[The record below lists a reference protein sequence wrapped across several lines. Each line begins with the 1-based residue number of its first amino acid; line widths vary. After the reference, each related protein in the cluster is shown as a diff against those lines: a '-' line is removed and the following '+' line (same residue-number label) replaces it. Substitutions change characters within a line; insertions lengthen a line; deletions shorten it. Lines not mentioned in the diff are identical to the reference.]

1 MRLCNE
7 VIQSHRFEVRLASCL
22 AAVGLILG
30 GLGLTS
36 LSPPNWT
43 NRLWHAAAAQSQVF
57 VVNAASFATDGA
69 TAPDTLATAFG
80 SFVTQNNQAYSATS
94 LPLPTTLGGV
104 RVGISGGASAS
115 LFFVNP
121 NQINF
126 VVPSGLPDGPATI
139 TVINSDGTM
148 RTGTITIVRAA
159 PGIFTAQ
166 ANGQG
171 APAGFATSDGVNL
184 TTLANPD
191 GSPRE
196 VSAGTR
202 ERPNLLVLFGTGWRN
217 TPAANPSDGN
227 GVAEAITV
235 TVQGVP
241 ASIPFAGG
249 VAGLPGVDQ
258 INVVVPPELA
268 GLGVVRV
275 KVTAAGRS
283 GNTITVRLGGDAPA
297 LRTQNLAVDQ
307 GIFGALGPDDQVQQG
322 GDGSGRT
329 YFFDA
334 YRFTTNA
341 ANTSVAIALNSS
353 FFDATLLLY
362 RRNTNGSLTLLAADD
377 QTGGLGNGDVENDN
391 ALLLTVLPAA
401 GEYIV
406 FATSTTNEPNGQ
418 GSYSISLRTNVIQN
432 ISYGANLTNASI
444 AGGDVQTS
452 TGLLLDVYAFT
463 GAAGDSA
470 QIRMRSTVFDSFL
483 ILNTASGELVS
494 FDDNS
499 GGGRDALTTA
509 LLPQSGTYLVLA
521 TPYEKGRT
529 GAYTLTLNKTN
540 AAADL
545 ETLAANP
552 VGRRLSSKGQLK
564 QAEFEQFEMRRVIP

>member
-1 MRLCNE
+1 MRLRNE
-7 VIQSHRFEVRLASCL
+7 VLLSRRLRIRLAGKL
-22 AAVGLILG
+22 VAMGLILCV
-30 GLGLTS
+30 LGLAVPY
-36 LSPPNWT
+36 LDQ
-43 NRLWHAAAAQSQVF
+43 RLVLWQAAAAQQQVF

-69 TAPDTLATAFG
+69 IAPDTLATAFG

-139 TVINSDGTM
+139 TVINADGTM
-148 RTGTITIVRAA
+148 HTGTVTIVRAA
-159 PGIFTAQ
+159 PGIFTAL

-171 APAGFATSDGVNL
+171 TPAGFATSDGVNL

-241 ASIPFAGG
+241 ASIPFAGA

-283 GNTITVRLGGDAPA
+283 GNSITVRLGGDAPA
-297 LRTQNLAVDQ
+297 LRTQDLAVDQ
-307 GIFGALGPDDQVQQG
+307 GIFGALGPTDQVQQG

-341 ANTSVAIALNSS
+341 ANTSVAIALNSF
-353 FFDATLLLY
+353 FFDASLLLY

-391 ALLLTVLPAA
+391 ALLLAVLPAA

-418 GSYSISLRTNVIQN
+418 GSYSINLRTNVIQT
-432 ISYGANLTNASI
+432 ISYGANITNASI
-444 AGGDVQTS
+444 AAGDVQTS
-452 TGLLLDVYAFT
+452 AGLLMDVYAFT
-463 GAAGDSA
+463 GSAGDSA

-483 ILNTASGELVS
+483 ILNAANGELVS

-499 GGGRDALTTA
+499 GGGRDALTTVI
-509 LLPQSGTYLVLA
+509 LPQSGTYLILA
-521 TPYEKGRT
+521 TPYEKNRT

-540 AAADL
+540 AAAEQ
-545 ETLAANP
+545 ETLTANP
-552 VGRRLSSKGQLK
+552 VGRRLSVKGQLK

>member
-1 MRLCNE
+1 MRLRNE
-7 VIQSHRFEVRLASCL
+7 VILSRRHRIRLAVKF
-22 AAVGLILG
+22 AVVGLILCI
-30 GLGLTS
+30 LGLT
-36 LSPPNWT
+36 T
-43 NRLWHAAAAQSQVF
+43 QRLGSWYAAAAQQQVF

-94 LPLPTTLGGV
+94 QPLPTTLGGV

-139 TVINSDGTM
+139 TVINADGTM
-148 RTGTITIVRAA
+148 RTGTVTIVRAA

-202 ERPNLLVLFGTGWRN
+202 ERPNILVLFGTGWRN

-241 ASIPFAGG
+241 ASVPFAGG

-268 GLGVVRV
+268 GLGLVRV

-283 GNTITVRLGGDAPA
+283 GNSITVRLGGDAPA
-297 LRTQNLAVDQ
+297 LRTQDLAVDQ

-334 YRFTTNA
+334 YRFTTTA
-341 ANTSVAIALNSS
+341 ANTSVALAMNS
-353 FFDATLLLY
+353 FFFDSTLLLY

-418 GSYSISLRTNVIQN
+418 GSYSISLRTNVIQS
-432 ISYGANLTNASI
+432 ISYGANLTSASI
-444 AGGDVQTS
+444 AAGDVQTS
-452 TGLLLDVYAFT
+452 AGLLLDVYAFT

-470 QIRMRSTVFDSFL
+470 QVRMRSTAFDSFL
-483 ILNTASGELVS
+483 ILNAANGELVS

-509 LLPQSGTYLVLA
+509 ILPQSGTYLILA

-540 AAADL
+540 AAADQ
-545 ETLAANP
+545 ETLTANP
-552 VGRRLSSKGQLK
+552 AGRHLNVKGQLK

>member
-1 MRLCNE
+1 MRLRNE
-7 VIQSHRFEVRLASCL
+7 VILSRRLRTGL
-22 AAVGLILG
+22 AVKFAVTVLILCL
-30 GLGLTS
+30 LGLT
-36 LSPPNWT
+36 T
-43 NRLWHAAAAQSQVF
+43 QRLGSWYAAAAQQQVF

-94 LPLPTTLGGV
+94 QPLPTTLGGV

-139 TVINSDGTM
+139 TVINADGTM
-148 RTGTITIVRAA
+148 RTGTVMIVRAA

-202 ERPNLLVLFGTGWRN
+202 ERPNILVLFGTGWRN

-227 GVAEAITV
+227 GVAEAVTV

-241 ASIPFAGG
+241 ASVPFAGG

-268 GLGVVRV
+268 GLGLVRV

-283 GNTITVRLGGDAPA
+283 GNSITVRLGGDAPA
-297 LRTQNLAVDQ
+297 LRTQDLAVDQ

-334 YRFTTNA
+334 YRFTTTA
-341 ANTSVAIALNSS
+341 ANTSVALAMNS
-353 FFDATLLLY
+353 FFFDSTLLLY

-418 GSYSISLRTNVIQN
+418 GSYSISLRTNVIQS

-444 AGGDVQTS
+444 AAGDVQTS
-452 TGLLLDVYAFT
+452 AGLLLDVYAFT

-483 ILNTASGELVS
+483 ILNTANGELVS

-509 LLPQSGTYLVLA
+509 ILPQSGTYLILA

-540 AAADL
+540 AAAEL
-545 ETLAANP
+545 ETLTADP
-552 VGRRLSSKGQLK
+552 VGRRLNGKGQLK